1 MIKFFH
7 QFYLKQRFFPN
18 WISIFINPF
27 FYPRLSLLRIMKKY
41 APLLKGELLD
51 FGCGSKPYESLFVNV
66 SKYTGVDIENE
77 SHDHSNENIDFYYDG
92 TTLPFADESF
102 DSLLSSEVFEHVP
115 HLEHTMK
122 ELTRVLKKGG
132 QILITVPFSFPEH
145 EMPHDYRRLT
155 YGGVQQIL
163 LDHGLEIKSFQKY
176 GSYSKVVFQLIIM
189 YIHDFIYVKNKYVNL
204 ILNLIFIFPIQLI
217 SALFSLITIPN
228 RSLYFGTV
236 VLAQKKK

>member
-1 MIKFFH
+1 
-7 QFYLKQRFFPN
+7 
-18 WISIFINPF
+18 
-27 FYPRLSLLRIMKKY
+27 MKKY

-77 SHDHSNENIDFYYDG
+77 AHNHSNENVDIYYDG
-92 TTLPFADESF
+92 ITLPFEDESF

-115 HLEHTMK
+115 NVENTMK
-122 ELTRVLKKGG
+122 ELIRVLKKGG

-155 YGGVQQIL
+155 CGGVQQIL
-163 LDHGLEIKSFQKY
+163 LDHGFEIKSFQKY

-189 YIHDFIYVKNKYVNL
+189 YIHDLIYVKNKYVNL